1 MVGVRLNGKETNEWG
16 FTAGNRK
23 EWESRLLVGN
33 VCIYSGPV
41 RVRERERRKKKKRK
55 EKKRKKKKPKETK
68 GPLVETEVCSGLLAS

>member
-55 EKKRKKKKPKETK
+55 EKKRKKKNRKKQK
-68 GPLVETEVCSGLLAS
+68 AL